1 MWNGGKC
8 GTSCTGD
15 DIRGV
20 DSRTLCAVRHDF
32 LCGGGY
38 NDYYDDLMVDRD
50 CEEERGQSKG
60 LCRCLHPNLA
70 SIFSRN
76 LFRGVNLNRQG
87 EGV

>member
-38 NDYYDDLMVDRD
+38 NDDYNMIYWSIVIVKREGAVKA
-50 CEEERGQSKG
+50 CVGVFI
-60 LCRCLHPNLA
+60 PNLA

-76 LFRGVNLNRQG
+76 LFRGVNRQG